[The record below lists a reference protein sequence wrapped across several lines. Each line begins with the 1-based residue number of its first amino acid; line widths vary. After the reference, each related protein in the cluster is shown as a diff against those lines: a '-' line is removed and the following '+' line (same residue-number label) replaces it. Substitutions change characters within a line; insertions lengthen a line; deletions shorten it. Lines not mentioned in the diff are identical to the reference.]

1 MNPSEEGLPQ
11 PHPAS
16 FRDADS
22 TVFVAADLVV
32 RAFRSGD
39 AYGEATEGMNAPFAV
54 DAVRRG
60 AIVAT
65 SPLEQADLPPGFEEG
80 FSSRRIPFA
89 VDPREWSFEM
99 RKDAALLT
107 LDLSRSALTDGFEMK
122 DASAFNV
129 LFDGCQP
136 TFVDHGSFRAG
147 YSGHWPGY
155 SQFGDHFMNP
165 LLVES
170 GAGVNALAAGFTVT
184 GIPLGLA
191 TATNRG
197 AGRFRRGSF
206 SWLWRRSVAERM
218 SRGAGSETGER
229 LASTSLPRE
238 AVVRILEKARARI
251 ETLESSAPSIWRHYE
266 ESACPYDDEQT
277 DLKRSLVDSWSAEI
291 DQREVALDVGCNVGT
306 FSQILA
312 GHFERVIAVDND
324 SVAIDRL
331 YRRSSGQEWGARVTP
346 AVVDIAQP
354 TPAIGWLN
362 LERASFLQR
371 LGVVDLSVWLAVLHH
386 LTLTAGI
393 PLPQILDLIARISR
407 HAIIEH
413 IAPEDQSVTTMTAGR
428 RWAEVP
434 DASAFESELDR
445 RGFTL
450 LRSEKTSPTR
460 TLVLAR
466 CPR

>member
-39 AYGEATEGMNAPFAV
+39 AYGEATEGLNAPFAV

-65 SPLEQADLPPGFEEG
+65 SPLEQADLPPGFAEG

-184 GIPLGLA
+184 GIPLDLA

-197 AGRFRRGSF
+197 RAGSGGVRFRGCGGALLPRGCLEVPARRPASVWRAPACLARPWCGF
-206 SWLWRRSVAERM
+206 WRRRVPASRRSRVRRRASGDTMRSPPVPMTM
-218 SRGAGSETGER
+218 SR
-229 LASTSLPRE
+229 
-238 AVVRILEKARARI
+238 
-251 ETLESSAPSIWRHYE
+251 
-266 ESACPYDDEQT
+266 
-277 DLKRSLVDSWSAEI
+277 
-291 DQREVALDVGCNVGT
+291 
-306 FSQILA
+306 
-312 GHFERVIAVDND
+312 
-324 SVAIDRL
+324 
-331 YRRSSGQEWGARVTP
+331 
-346 AVVDIAQP
+346 
-354 TPAIGWLN
+354 
-362 LERASFLQR
+362 
-371 LGVVDLSVWLAVLHH
+371 
-386 LTLTAGI
+386 
-393 PLPQILDLIARISR
+393 
-407 HAIIEH
+407 
-413 IAPEDQSVTTMTAGR
+413 
-428 RWAEVP
+428 
-434 DASAFESELDR
+434 
-445 RGFTL
+445 
-450 LRSEKTSPTR
+450 R
-460 TLVLAR
+460 T
-466 CPR
+466 